1 MARLLK
7 YLRPYISLIGLAILL
22 LLIQANADLALP
34 DYLSRIVTYGIQLN
48 GIDDELPRAIS
59 KQRIQKLLLFLTP
72 QEQEQLLASYEKINS
87 HSPNFDQYQTIYP
100 KLSETTNLYVL
111 KKLSREQQQALTPGV
126 KKALLAIYLI
136 DQWQQGAISPS
147 FFPPDQE
154 MENLNI
160 PLGTDWQNVLSQ
172 IPLPMRQHIAN
183 RLSEQLA
190 SLGENALRQYAAMAL
205 RQEYL
210 DLGLDLNRQQ
220 SSYIRH
226 TGLQM
231 LVIALLSA
239 VCTIIVGLLAART
252 AAGFSRDLR
261 HLLFAK
267 VLSFSS
273 LEFDRFSA
281 ASLITRCTNDI
292 TQLQMLIMMMVR
304 MVFYAPLIAIG
315 GLARA
320 MSKDVSMV
328 WTIGL
333 AVVTLVGVIVVA
345 YQISIKKFKVIQD
358 LVDRINAIARENL
371 IGMMVVRAFNRQ
383 EHEEQRF
390 DKANH
395 ELMKE
400 NLFVT
405 RVFIVVM
412 PFMMLIMN
420 GVSLLIIGVGAQQVA
435 QASLQVGDL
444 MAFMQYAMQIVFSF
458 MMISFMFIMFPRA
471 DVSAHRIA
479 DVLESSLSI
488 IDPAEPQ
495 SFPEP
500 FRGEVVFQDVSFR
513 YPDAEEDILHQI
525 SFVAKPGT
533 ATAIIGTTG
542 SGKSTILNLIP
553 RFYDVTEGK
562 ITIDGIDIRHIP
574 LHELRA
580 KIAYVPQK
588 SNLFSGDVESNLR
601 FAKENADEDWLKEAI
616 AASQATDFVMTHPSG
631 LKMEVSQGGTN
642 LSGGQRQRLA
652 IARALVKD
660 APIYIFD
667 DSFSAL
673 DYKTELALRRALM
686 KRLASATVLV
696 VSQRVA
702 SIKDADQIIILDQ
715 GRIVGKGTH
724 DEIMLTCA
732 VYREIAQSQLGEVV
746 AA

>member
-1 MARLLK
+1 MVRLLR
-7 YLRPYISLIGLAILL
+7 YLKPYLGLMLLAILL
-22 LLIQANADLALP
+22 LFIQANADLALP
-34 DYLSRIVTYGIQLN
+34 DYLSRIVTNGIQLN
-48 GIDDELPRAIS
+48 GIEDELPRALREQQMQ
-59 KQRIQKLLLFLTP
+59 KIQLFLSA
-72 QEQEQLLASYEKINS
+72 QEQEQLFDIYERVDSKSANAE
-87 HSPNFDQYQTIYP
+87 QYQSIYP
-100 KLSETTNLYVL
+100 ALAETSIFVLTSPPSDPHSEVT
-111 KKLSREQQQALTPGV
+111 QGI
-126 KKALLAIYLI
+126 KKALLTSYLI
-136 DQWQQGAISPS
+136 DQWQRGELPQGFALPS
-147 FFPPDQE
+147 AGMDGFK
-154 MENLNI
+154 I
-160 PLGTDWQNVLSQ
+160 PAGVDWSTLLVQMPFAVRLQ
-172 IPLPMRQHIAN
+172 ITNQVYD
-183 RLSEQLA
+183 RLSA
-190 SLGENALRQYAAMAL
+190 LGENVVRQNYSLAL

-210 DLGLDLNRQQ
+210 ALGMDLNRLQ
-220 SSYIRH
+220 SGYIRR

-231 LVIALLSA
+231 LAIAFLSA
-239 VCTIIVGLLAART
+239 GCTITVGLLAART

-261 HLLFAK
+261 HFLFDK

-281 ASLITRCTNDI
+281 ASLITRSTNDI

-315 GLARA
+315 GLVRA

-333 AVVTLVGVIVVA
+333 AVVALVGVIGVA
-345 YQISIKKFKVIQD
+345 YQVSIKKFKVIQD

-390 DKANH
+390 DDVNLR
-395 ELMKE
+395 LMKE
-400 NLFVT
+400 NLFVN

-458 MMISFMFIMFPRA
+458 MMISFMFMMFPRA

-488 IDPAEPQ
+488 TDPAEPQ
-495 SFPEP
+495 ELPEP
-500 FRGEVVFQDVSFR
+500 FRGEVAFQKVSFR
-513 YPDAEEDILHQI
+513 YPDAEEDVLHQI
-525 SFVAKPGT
+525 DFVAKPGT
-533 ATAIIGTTG
+533 ITAIIGTTG

-562 ITIDGIDIRHIP
+562 ITLDGIDIRQLP
-574 LHELRA
+574 LHKLRE

-588 SNLFSGDVESNLR
+588 SNLFSGSVEDNLR
-601 FAKENADEDWLKEAI
+601 FANEEADERMLTEAI
-616 AASQATDFVMTHPSG
+616 EMAQAADFVFASEAG
-631 LKMEVSQGGTN
+631 LQLEVSQGGTN

-673 DYKTELALRRALM
+673 DYKTDLALRRALK
-686 KRLASATVLV
+686 KRLTKATVFI

-702 SIKDADQIIILDQ
+702 SIKDADQIIVLDQ

-724 DEIMLTCA
+724 AELMVTCE
-732 VYREIAQSQLGEVV
+732 VYREIAQSQLGVEVG
-746 AA
+746 A

>member
-1 MARLLK
+1 MVRLLR
-7 YLRPYISLIGLAILL
+7 YLKPYLGLMLLAILL
-22 LLIQANADLALP
+22 LFIQANADLALP
-34 DYLSRIVTYGIQLN
+34 DYLSRIVTNGIQLN
-48 GIDDELPRAIS
+48 GIEDELPRA
-59 KQRIQKLLLFLTP
+59 L
-72 QEQEQLLASYEKINS
+72 
-87 HSPNFDQYQTIYP
+87 
-100 KLSETTNLYVL
+100 
-111 KKLSREQQQALTPGV
+111 REQQMQKIQLFLSAQEQKQLFDVYERVDSKSANAEQYQSIYPALAETATFVLTSPPSNPKSELTQGI
-126 KKALLAIYLI
+126 KKALLTSYLI
-136 DQWQQGAISPS
+136 DQWQRGELPQGFALPSAGMDGFKIPSGEDWSTLLVQMPFSVRHQISNQVY
-147 FFPPDQE
+147 D
-154 MENLNI
+154 
-160 PLGTDWQNVLSQ
+160 
-172 IPLPMRQHIAN
+172 
-183 RLSEQLA
+183 RLSA
-190 SLGENALRQYAAMAL
+190 LGENVVRQNYSLAL

-210 DLGLDLNRQQ
+210 ALGMDLNRLQ
-220 SSYIRH
+220 SSYIRR

-231 LVIALLSA
+231 LAIAFLSA
-239 VCTIIVGLLAART
+239 VCTITVGLLAART

-261 HLLFAK
+261 HLLFEK

-281 ASLITRCTNDI
+281 ASLITRSTNDI

-315 GLARA
+315 GLVRA
-320 MSKDVSMV
+320 VSKDVSMV

-333 AVVTLVGVIVVA
+333 AVVALVGVIGVA
-345 YQISIKKFKVIQD
+345 YQVSIKKFKVIQD

-390 DKANH
+390 DDVNLR
-395 ELMKE
+395 LMKE
-400 NLFVT
+400 NLFVN

-458 MMISFMFIMFPRA
+458 MMISFMFMMFPRA

-488 IDPAEPQ
+488 TDPAEPQ
-495 SFPEP
+495 ELPEP
-500 FRGEVVFQDVSFR
+500 FRGEVAFQKVSFR
-513 YPDAEEDILHQI
+513 YPDAEEDVLHQI
-525 SFVAKPGT
+525 DFVAKPGT
-533 ATAIIGTTG
+533 ITAIIGTTG

-562 ITIDGIDIRHIP
+562 ITLDGIDIRQLP
-574 LHELRA
+574 LHQLRE

-588 SNLFSGDVESNLR
+588 SNLFSGSVEDNLR
-601 FAKENADEDWLKEAI
+601 FANEEADERMLTEAI
-616 AASQATDFVMTHPSG
+616 EMAQAADFVFASEAG
-631 LKMEVSQGGTN
+631 LQLEVSQGGTN

-673 DYKTELALRRALM
+673 DYKTDLALRRALK
-686 KRLASATVLV
+686 KRLTKATVFI

-702 SIKDADQIIILDQ
+702 SIKDADQIIVLDQ

-724 DEIMLTCA
+724 DELMVTCE
-732 VYREIAQSQLGEVV
+732 VYREIAQSQLGVEV

>member
-1 MARLLK
+1 MVRLLK
-7 YLRPYISLIGLAILL
+7 YLRPYLSLVVLAILL

-48 GIDDELPRAIS
+48 GIEDELPQAFREE
-59 KQRIQKLLLFLTP
+59 QMGKLLLFLSP
-72 QEQEQLLASYEKINS
+72 QEQEQLLSAYEKIDPQ
-87 HSPNFDQYQTIYP
+87 SPNFGQVQATYPALSDTASVYVLSELPKSGAQVWIP
-100 KLSETTNLYVL
+100 KLKNAFVTVYVL
-111 KKLSREQQQALTPGV
+111 
-126 KKALLAIYLI
+126 
-136 DQWQQGAISPS
+136 DQWQSGAFSS
-147 FFPPDQE
+147 SLVPPNFE
-154 MENLNI
+154 MGGFDIAAEGDWTTALSKM
-160 PLGTDWQNVLSQ
+160 PLALRQQ
-172 IPLPMRQHIAN
+172 IVD
-183 RLSEQLA
+183 RLSHQLI
-190 SLGENALRQYAAMAL
+190 SLGENAFRQNYSMAL

-210 DLGLDLNRQQ
+210 ALGVDLNRLQ
-220 SSYIRH
+220 SSYIRR

-231 LVIALLSA
+231 LAIALLSA
-239 VCTIIVGLLAART
+239 LCTITVGLLAART

-261 HLLFAK
+261 HFLFEK

-281 ASLITRCTNDI
+281 ASLITRSTNDI

-315 GLARA
+315 GLVRA

-333 AVVTLVGVIVVA
+333 AVVSLVGVIVVA
-345 YQISIKKFKVIQD
+345 YQVSIKKFKIIQNF
-358 LVDRINAIARENL
+358 VDRINAIARENL

-383 EHEEQRF
+383 DYEEQRF
-390 DKANH
+390 DEVNQN
-395 ELMKE
+395 LMRE
-400 NLFVT
+400 NLFVN

-435 QASLQVGDL
+435 QTSLQVGDL

-458 MMISFMFIMFPRA
+458 MMISFMFMMFPRA
-471 DVSAHRIA
+471 DVSAHRVA
-479 DVLESSLSI
+479 DVLESQLSI
-488 IDPAEPQ
+488 TDPAQPQ
-495 SFPEP
+495 ELPQP
-500 FRGEVVFQDVSFR
+500 LRGEIVFENVSFR
-513 YPDAEEDILHQI
+513 YPDAEEDVLHQI
-525 SFVAKPGT
+525 NFIAKPGT
-533 ATAIIGTTG
+533 TTAIIGTTG

-562 ITIDGIDIRHIP
+562 ITLDGIDIRLLP
-574 LHELRA
+574 LNKLREQ
-580 KIAYVPQK
+580 IAYVPQK
-588 SNLFSGDVESNLR
+588 SNLFSGDVEGNLR
-601 FAKENADEDWLKEAI
+601 FANDQADERTLI
-616 AASQATDFVMTHPSG
+616 AAIEMAQAADFVLTDEQG
-631 LKMEVSQGGTN
+631 LKLEVSQGGTN

-673 DYKTELALRRALM
+673 DYKTDLALRTALK
-686 KRLASATVLV
+686 KRLAKATVFI

-702 SIKDADQIIILDQ
+702 SIKDADQIIVLDQ

-724 DEIMLTCA
+724 DELMIRCE
-732 VYREIAQSQLGEVV
+732 VYREIAQSQLGVEVL
-746 AA
+746 A